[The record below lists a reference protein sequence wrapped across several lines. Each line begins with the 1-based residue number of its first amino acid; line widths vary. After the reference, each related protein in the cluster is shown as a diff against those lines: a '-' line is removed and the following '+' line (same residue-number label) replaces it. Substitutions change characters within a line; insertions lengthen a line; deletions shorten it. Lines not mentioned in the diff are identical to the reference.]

1 MRFNLTDLNSCKV
14 PVSHADAEPPPM
26 ELLPDS
32 NLNSPL
38 WVLLYLIPQCPPKPH
53 VLISETSGIDRC
65 MGVGQ
70 CFIGVKTVCF
80 NIILGVDNGKA
91 QSECE

>member
-53 VLISETSGIDRC
+53 VLVRL
-65 MGVGQ
+65 
-70 CFIGVKTVCF
+70 
-80 NIILGVDNGKA
+80 LGVTNA
-91 QSECE
+91 QELDSGL